1 MKFIFYS
8 LYLLPPTMSNNVQ
21 RNSKLAK
28 TTQSI
33 LIRRHILKCF
43 DTHKQN
49 ISTYTRL
56 QLQNLQHSMLCFKLS
71 ITQCST
77 QLAKAM
83 NRTEQNRT
91 ELTLPNCLANQSIQT
106 SSKQNRTAQPDSRG
120 LTFNTWDETTSSTTT
135 FSQYTTYYIVIP

>member
-1 MKFIFYS
+1 MP
-8 LYLLPPTMSNNVQ
+8 LLVTLIKHHNTQ

-33 LIRRHILKCF
+33 LIHRHILKCF

-83 NRTEQNRT
+83 NRTE
-91 ELTLPNCLANQSIQT
+91 LTLPNCLANQSIQT
-106 SSKQNRTAQPDSRG
+106 SSKQNRTSQPEAEPST
-120 LTFNTWDETTSSTTT
+120 LEMKQQAAPLLSVNTLPTTL
-135 FSQYTTYYIVIP
+135 

>member
-1 MKFIFYS
+1 MGKKKHKFLILCPATKCPSITGHHS
-8 LYLLPPTMSNNVQ
+8 LSYDSVTIMTNANEHKVI
-21 RNSKLAK
+21 KLK
-28 TTQSI
+28 I
-33 LIRRHILKCF
+33 LNCQF
-43 DTHKQN
+43 
-49 ISTYTRL
+49 YTRL

-106 SSKQNRTAQPDSRG
+106 SSKQNRTAQPEAEPST
-120 LTFNTWDETTSSTTT
+120 LEMKQQAAPLLSVNTLPTTL
-135 FSQYTTYYIVIP
+135 

>member
-1 MKFIFYS
+1 MEDYGVGGMKFS
-8 LYLLPPTMSNNVQ
+8 SNPYV
-21 RNSKLAK
+21 A
-28 TTQSI
+28 I
-33 LIRRHILKCF
+33 LIHRHILKCF

-106 SSKQNRTAQPDSRG
+106 SSKQNRTFV
-120 LTFNTWDETTSSTTT
+120 LNEK
-135 FSQYTTYYIVIP
+135 